1 MIKIATLTI
10 ATRNVRE
17 RIQHRMCGATPAS
30 LTPASLISGLNMRK
44 LLAILVISCWASLA
58 CAQKAD
64 LIVTNA
70 KIVTLDPASTIAQA
84 LAVRDGR
91 IVAVGGNDAME
102 GLIGSATRRVDA
114 GGRTII
120 PGLIDSHIHAV
131 RAGLTYATE
140 VNWIGAKTIG
150 EAMERLRQAAKA
162 RPASWIIVAG
172 GWSELQFAEK
182 RRPTLAEV
190 TSAVPDN
197 PAYIQLF
204 YSAVL
209 MTPKAQQALGI
220 SADQL
225 PAGITS
231 ERAASGDTTGWFN
244 GSIVSISALFDRL
257 PRPNFED
264 NVAGTRQFFTE
275 LNRLGITGLVD
286 PGGFS
291 IYPSHYAALQ
301 KLWREKT
308 LSVRVAYSLFAQNV
322 GAEFEEYKT
331 LTPFLPM
338 GFGDDMLRFNGI
350 GERITGAMY
359 NNNAPDAAAKDKF
372 LEIARWAAKQGLT
385 VTIHWQEDKSVHQLL
400 DLYDE
405 VNKETPLAPLRWSI
419 AHLDNTSPETLTRM
433 KALGVGWTMQD
444 AMYLGGDRIVA
455 QAGEA
460 ARSMPP
466 IVTALRTGVHVG
478 AGTDAHRVASYNPF
492 VALQWMLDG
501 KTVGGLST
509 RGPDETPSRED
520 ALRLYTVGSA
530 WFCFDETRRGTL
542 EAGKLADFAILD
554 RDFMSVPVEKIGA
567 TTSLITVVGG
577 KVVYAADGFANAQ

>member
-1 MIKIATLTI
+1 
-10 ATRNVRE
+10 
-17 RIQHRMCGATPAS
+17 
-30 LTPASLISGLNMRK
+30 MRK
-44 LLAILVISCWASLA
+44 LLAILVISCWATSA
-58 CAQKAD
+58 YAQKAD
-64 LIVTNA
+64 LILTNA

-84 LAVRDGR
+84 LAVRDGK

-102 GLIGSATRRVDA
+102 GLIGPATRRVDA

-140 VNWIGAKTIG
+140 VNWIGAKTIR
-150 EAMERLRQAAKA
+150 EAVERLREAAKA

-190 TSAVPDN
+190 TSVVPDN

-257 PRPNFED
+257 PRPNFEE

-275 LNRLGITGLVD
+275 LNRLGITGIVD

-301 KLWREKT
+301 RLWREKS

-322 GAEFEEYKT
+322 GAEFEEYKN

-372 LEIARWAAKQGLT
+372 LEIIRWAAKQGLT

-400 DLYDE
+400 DLYEE
-405 VNKETPLAPLRWSI
+405 VNKETPIAPLRWSI
-419 AHLDNTSPETLTRM
+419 AHLDNTSPETLARM

-460 ARSMPP
+460 ARQMPP

-501 KTVGGLST
+501 KTVGGHST
-509 RGPDETPSRED
+509 RGSDETPSREE

-542 EAGKLADFAILD
+542 ENGKLADFAVLD
-554 RDFMSVPVEKIGA
+554 QDFMSVPVEQIGA
-567 TTSLITVVGG
+567 TASLLTVVGG
-577 KVVYAADGFANAQ
+577 KVVYAADVFANAK

>member
-1 MIKIATLTI
+1 
-10 ATRNVRE
+10 
-17 RIQHRMCGATPAS
+17 
-30 LTPASLISGLNMRK
+30 MRK
-44 LLAILVISCWASLA
+44 YLAILLISCWASLA
-58 CAQKAD
+58 YAQKAD

-70 KIVTLDPASTIAQA
+70 KIVTLDPASTTAQA
-84 LAVRDGR
+84 LAVRDGK
-91 IVAVGGNDAME
+91 IVAVGGNDAMQ
-102 GLIGSATRRVDA
+102 GLIGSATRRIDA
-114 GGRTII
+114 AGRTII
-120 PGLIDSHIHAV
+120 PGLIDSHVHAV

-140 VNWIGAKTIG
+140 VNWIGAKTID
-150 EAMERLRQAAKA
+150 EAMERLRQAAKT

-204 YSAVL
+204 YSALL
-209 MTPKAQQALGI
+209 MTSKAQQALGI

-225 PAGITS
+225 PAGITA
-231 ERAASGDTTGWFN
+231 ERAASGEATGWFN

-275 LNRLGITGLVD
+275 LNRLGITGVVD

-301 KLWREKT
+301 KLWREKS

-338 GFGDDMLRFNGI
+338 GFGDEMLRFNGI

-359 NNNAPDAAAKDKF
+359 NNNAPDAATRDKF
-372 LEIARWAAKQGLT
+372 LEIVRWAAKQGLT

-400 DLYDE
+400 DLYEE
-405 VNKETPLAPLRWSI
+405 VNKETPIAPLRWSI
-419 AHLDNTSPETLTRM
+419 AHLDNASPETLARM

-444 AMYLGGDRIVA
+444 AMYLGGDRVVA
-455 QAGEA
+455 QVGEA

-466 IVTALRTGVHVG
+466 IVAALRMGVHVG

-520 ALRLYTVGSA
+520 ALRLYTMGSA
-530 WFCFDETRRGTL
+530 WFCFDETRRGSL
-542 EAGKLADFAILD
+542 ETGKLADFAILD
-554 RDFMSVPVEKIGA
+554 RDFMSVPVEQIGA
-567 TTSLITVVGG
+567 TASLLTVVGG
-577 KVVYAADGFANAQ
+577 KVVYAADVFSNAK

>member
-1 MIKIATLTI
+1 MS
-10 ATRNVRE
+10 
-17 RIQHRMCGATPAS
+17 AS
-30 LTPASLISGLNMRK
+30 ASSGGCAVPLLPLTPASLISGLNMRK
-44 LLAILVISCWASLA
+44 HLAILVISCWASLA
-58 CAQKAD
+58 YAQKAD

-84 LAVRDGR
+84 LAVRDGK

-102 GLIGSATRRVDA
+102 VLIGPATRRVDA

-140 VNWIGAKTIG
+140 VNWIGAKTIR

-162 RPASWIIVAG
+162 RPESWIIVAG

-190 TSAVPDN
+190 MSAVPDN
-197 PAYIQLF
+197 PTYVQLF

-209 MTPKAQQALGI
+209 MTPKAQQALGM
-220 SADQL
+220 SVDQL
-225 PAGITS
+225 PAGIT
-231 ERAASGDTTGWFN
+231 AASGDATGWFN

-257 PRPNFED
+257 PRPNFEE

-275 LNRLGITGLVD
+275 LNRLGVTGIVD

-301 KLWREKT
+301 KLWREKS
-308 LSVRVAYSLFAQNV
+308 LSLRVAYSLFAQNV
-322 GAEFEEYKT
+322 GAEFEEFKN
-331 LTPFLPM
+331 LTQFLPM

-350 GERITGAMY
+350 GERITGGMY
-359 NNNAPDAAAKDKF
+359 NNNAPDAAAREKF
-372 LEIARWAAKQGLT
+372 REIVSWAAKQGLT
-385 VTIHWQEDKSVHQLL
+385 VTIHWQEDKSVSHLL
-400 DLYDE
+400 DLYE
-405 VNKETPLAPLRWSI
+405 AVNKETPIAPLRWSI
-419 AHLDNTSPETLTRM
+419 AHLDNTSPQTLARM
-433 KALGVGWTMQD
+433 KALGIGWTMQD

-455 QAGEA
+455 QAGDA

-466 IVTALRTGVHVG
+466 IVTALRMGVHVG

-542 EAGKLADFAILD
+542 ETGKLADFAILD
-554 RDFMSVPVEKIGA
+554 RDFMSVPVEQIGA
-567 TTSLITVVGG
+567 TASLLTVVGG
-577 KVVYAADGFANAQ
+577 KVVYAADAFASAK